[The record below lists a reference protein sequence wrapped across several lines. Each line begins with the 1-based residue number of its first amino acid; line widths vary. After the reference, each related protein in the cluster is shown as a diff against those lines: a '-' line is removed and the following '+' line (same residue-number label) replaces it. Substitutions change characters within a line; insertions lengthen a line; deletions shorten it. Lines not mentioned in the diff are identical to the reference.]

1 MSQLPDI
8 DYPPLDPDAL
18 EHQKLLQ
25 RSHHCARPVL
35 YAGKRHFIHTMT
47 EYESGGSIGMD
58 VHLKGIVGPIDYR
71 QITVEKE
78 L

>member
-1 MSQLPDI
+1 MSQLPEI

-35 YAGKRHFIHTMT
+35 YNGKREYIHTLT
-47 EYESGGSIGMD
+47 EYESGGRVEMT
-58 VHLKGIVGPIDYR
+58 VYLKGICEGIDCKL
-71 QITVEKE
+71 ITVEKT